1 MFWSITL
8 QICSF
13 FFKIFLL
20 IFVLLAIAVTPFL
33 LSVLFQFCKQYRSGS
48 RFKKSTVKR
57 AVIKKS
63 IFTRLFIDFPAR
75 IVADRFNRHPDE
87 FREHGIVC
95 FVGEQGSGK
104 SISVVNYINVMK
116 QKYPLVHVLS
126 NTPCDFADKLIS
138 DPSDFIHQNNGIY
151 GTLVFLDETQNWFNS
166 LESRNFP
173 PEALSDLCME
183 RKQHKQLLLTT
194 PRFELLAAPIRRQC
208 SLFVCPFTVAGCLTV
223 VRVYKPRLGALKDDM
238 TMSDLRKIKTYFF
251 VHSDLERGAFDTFKT
266 VEHISMKGWKPRS
279 EQITAEPQL
288 SDNN

>member
-1 MFWSITL
+1 MWSVCF
-8 QICSF
+8 QIFAF
-13 FFKIFLL
+13 FFKIF
-20 IFVLLAIAVTPFL
+20 FFAVVAFFFALTPFFFFL
-33 LSVLFQFCKQYRSGS
+33 AFKFLKLRIKDGMRIKQPA
-48 RFKKSTVKR
+48 VKR
-57 AVIKKS
+57 AIVKQSFLK
-63 IFTRLFIDFPAR
+63 RLFIDFP
-75 IVADRFNRHPDE
+75 DRLVRDFYNRDPDE
-87 FREHGIVC
+87 FREHGILC

-104 SISVVNYINVMK
+104 SISVVNYINTMK
-116 QKYPLVHVLS
+116 QKYPQVYVMS
-126 NTPCDFADKLIS
+126 NTPCSFADKLIS

-166 LESRNFP
+166 TESRNFP

-238 TMSDLRKIKTYFF
+238 TTKDLRKVKTYFF

-279 EQITAEPQL
+279 EQLL
-288 SDNN
+288 SDSKVSESN